1 MGKLT
6 KLLENN
12 QDKALSFENF
22 YNEIKD
28 RERRSTN
35 IMVYNVEES
44 SHQDVS
50 ATINQVSKIFH
61 IMNIN
66 EDHISKVIRIGQVK
80 KDSKRPIKI
89 ILKERNQVSL
99 VLRNKHKLKGKIN
112 CVIDTD
118 KTNLERSVYKKV
130 HVKFK
135 KRLEDG
141 ENNIKIRY
149 IKGIPKILGRYVKK
163 RQPACIIHTNIQGL
177 INKLDQVKLFI
188 QNNKHDIAV
197 L

>member
-1 MGKLT
+1 MGKLAI
-6 KLLENN
+6 LLENN
-12 QDKALSFENF
+12 QDKTLSFENF
-22 YNEIKD
+22 YDEIKD
-28 RERRSTN
+28 RERRSSN

-44 SHQDVS
+44 SDQDVS
-50 ATINQVSKIFH
+50 ATINHDKSQVSKIFH

-99 VLRNKHKLKGKIN
+99 ILRNKHKLKGKMN

-118 KTNLERSVYKKV
+118 KTNLERSVCKKV
-130 HVKFK
+130 HVEFK

-149 IKGIPKILGRYVKK
+149 IKGMPKILDMSKNDNHH
-163 RQPACIIHTNIQGL
+163 A
-177 INKLDQVKLFI
+177 
-188 QNNKHDIAV
+188 
-197 L
+197 